1 MKRIIFEI
9 IKACLLGVLF
19 LCVGLYVGTN
29 KERKEQAAGVARE
42 ETVDIVAIVNLDEGA
57 DIDGTRINYGRELGV
72 FPNENY
78 VNASLEE
85 ARSGILNGT
94 YGAFIVIPPSFSDA
108 VESINEFPKKAELS
122 YTINPNLSD
131 ATKLVVTDE
140 VVEYLSSMNDT
151 LSYVYVTSIMSEFHD
166 VQDGS
171 KIILEHDIEDLN
183 NIISI
188 DPGKL
193 STDIEYTPLQQ
204 TDYKWEYVDL
214 SEYSDR
220 NEEYI
225 NNIDKYY
232 EEVHQKLSEKYKE
245 IDDGAKSAAQQYA
258 DVKSQIG
265 AFDPFNDEAGNSV
278 LDGGFARLETEVAR
292 TDEDSIRY
300 AIDNMVSEQA
310 RIEMGYYRNQ
320 LQKYVDEQMLNYI
333 ATQQKSINEWLDT
346 NCPGASYTLQMR
358 SGFESEIEGVDVDN
372 LSDDA
377 KCGNIVLSNFVP
389 SMDDI
394 GNDYPILVRE
404 GELTDEEQEEK
415 NNIISQL
422 INNTG
427 ISGRFKNETLHI
439 LVPARATIT
448 QILKEDIVDKAK
460 ATMESQLTGIDTQLD
475 GVVTSIDEECTKIME
490 YNPFG
495 EISASTAQ
503 ENVSEIR
510 NINRQMQMTVNEK
523 TTKDTETVGD
533 IYMKSEENIRTLKE
547 DMKTAN
553 DTTESN
559 VQTTIDALKEA
570 REGINSEN
578 TEILSDFSDRLSY
591 TRLGSLE
598 NEQAYDFIVEPIG
611 CVQEM
616 STRTIA
622 ERIVDD
628 NMELLVVAAAIAVIY
643 ISCIITEAV
652 YTRKRANVIVEE

>member
-214 SEYSDR
+214 SEYSDC
-220 NEEYI
+220 Y
-225 NNIDKYY
+225 
-232 EEVHQKLSEKYKE
+232 
-245 IDDGAKSAAQQYA
+245 
-258 DVKSQIG
+258 
-265 AFDPFNDEAGNSV
+265 
-278 LDGGFARLETEVAR
+278 
-292 TDEDSIRY
+292 
-300 AIDNMVSEQA
+300 
-310 RIEMGYYRNQ
+310 
-320 LQKYVDEQMLNYI
+320 
-333 ATQQKSINEWLDT
+333 
-346 NCPGASYTLQMR
+346 
-358 SGFESEIEGVDVDN
+358 
-372 LSDDA
+372 
-377 KCGNIVLSNFVP
+377 
-389 SMDDI
+389 
-394 GNDYPILVRE
+394 
-404 GELTDEEQEEK
+404 
-415 NNIISQL
+415 
-422 INNTG
+422 
-427 ISGRFKNETLHI
+427 
-439 LVPARATIT
+439 
-448 QILKEDIVDKAK
+448 
-460 ATMESQLTGIDTQLD
+460 
-475 GVVTSIDEECTKIME
+475 
-490 YNPFG
+490 
-495 EISASTAQ
+495 
-503 ENVSEIR
+503 
-510 NINRQMQMTVNEK
+510 
-523 TTKDTETVGD
+523 
-533 IYMKSEENIRTLKE
+533 
-547 DMKTAN
+547 
-553 DTTESN
+553 
-559 VQTTIDALKEA
+559 
-570 REGINSEN
+570 
-578 TEILSDFSDRLSY
+578 
-591 TRLGSLE
+591 
-598 NEQAYDFIVEPIG
+598 
-611 CVQEM
+611 
-616 STRTIA
+616 
-622 ERIVDD
+622 
-628 NMELLVVAAAIAVIY
+628 
-643 ISCIITEAV
+643 
-652 YTRKRANVIVEE
+652 

>member
-1 MKRIIFEI
+1 MKYR
-9 IKACLLGVLF
+9 GQ
-19 LCVGLYVGTN
+19 LYSIVYG
-29 KERKEQAAGVARE
+29 QA
-42 ETVDIVAIVNLDEGA
+42 T
-57 DIDGTRINYGRELGV
+57 
-72 FPNENY
+72 
-78 VNASLEE
+78 
-85 ARSGILNGT
+85 
-94 YGAFIVIPPSFSDA
+94 PP
-108 VESINEFPKKAELS
+108 
-122 YTINPNLSD
+122 TIGQKTAAL
-131 ATKLVVTDE
+131 T
-140 VVEYLSSMNDT
+140 
-151 LSYVYVTSIMSEFHD
+151 
-166 VQDGS
+166 
-171 KIILEHDIEDLN
+171 
-183 NIISI
+183 
-188 DPGKL
+188 
-193 STDIEYTPLQQ
+193 
-204 TDYKWEYVDL
+204 
-214 SEYSDR
+214 SDR

-333 ATQQKSINEWLDT
+333 ATQQKSINEWLAT
-346 NCPGASYTLQMR
+346 KCPGESYTLQMR
-358 SGFESEIEGVDVDN
+358 SGFESEIDGVDVDN
-372 LSDDA
+372 LPDDA
-377 KCGNIVLSNFVP
+377 KCGNIVLSNFYP

-394 GNDYPILVRE
+394 ENDYPILLRE
-404 GELTDEEQEEK
+404 GDLTDEEQEEK
-415 NNIISQL
+415 NNVISQL
-422 INNTG
+422 TNNIG
-427 ISGRFKNETLHI
+427 VSGRFKNETLRI

>member
-29 KERKEQAAGVARE
+29 KERKEQAAGVERE
-42 ETVDIVAIVNLDEGA
+42 ETVDIIAVVNLDEGA
-57 DIDGTRINYGRELGV
+57 DIDGTKINYGRELGV

-108 VESINEFPKKAELS
+108 VESINEFPQKAELS

-131 ATKLVVTDE
+131 ATKLIVTEE

-333 ATQQKSINEWLDT
+333 ATQQKSINDWLDT
-346 NCPGASYTLQMR
+346 NHPGESYTLQMR
-358 SGFESEIEGVDVDN
+358 SGFESEIAGVNVDN

-377 KCGNIVLSNFVP
+377 KCGNIVLSNFSP

-510 NINRQMQMTVNEK
+510 NKNRQMQMTVNEK

-643 ISCIITEAV
+643 ISCIIAEAV

>member
-108 VESINEFPKKAELS
+108 VESINEFPQKAELS

-131 ATKLVVTDE
+131 ATKLIVTEE

-643 ISCIITEAV
+643 ISCIIAEAV

>member
-19 LCVGLYVGTN
+19 LCVGLYVGTH
-29 KERKEQAAGVARE
+29 KERQEQAAGVERE
-42 ETVDIVAIVNLDEGA
+42 ETVDIIAVVNLDEGA
-57 DIDGTRINYGRELGV
+57 DIDGTKINYGRELGV

-108 VESINEFPKKAELS
+108 VESINEFPQKAELS

-131 ATKLVVTDE
+131 ATKLIVTEE

-258 DVKSQIG
+258 DVKSKIG

-333 ATQQKSINEWLDT
+333 ATQQQSINEWLAT
-346 NCPGASYTLQMR
+346 NCPGESYTLQMR
-358 SGFESEIEGVDVDN
+358 SGFESKIAEVDVDN

-377 KCGNIVLSNFVP
+377 KCGNIVLSNFSP

-422 INNTG
+422 IYNTG

-510 NINRQMQMTVNEK
+510 NKNRQMQMTVNEK

-643 ISCIITEAV
+643 ISCIIAEAV

>member
-19 LCVGLYVGTN
+19 LCVGLYVGTH
-29 KERKEQAAGVARE
+29 KERQEQAAGVERE
-42 ETVDIVAIVNLDEGA
+42 ETVDIIAVVNLDEGA

-108 VESINEFPKKAELS
+108 VESINEFPQKAELS

-131 ATKLVVTDE
+131 ATKLIVTEE

-278 LDGGFARLETEVAR
+278 LDEGFARLETEVAR

-300 AIDNMVSEQA
+300 AIDNMVSKQA

-333 ATQQKSINEWLDT
+333 ATQQKSINDWLDT
-346 NCPGASYTLQMR
+346 NCPGKSYTLQMR
-358 SGFESEIEGVDVDN
+358 SGFESEIAEVDVDN